1 MYVVYD
7 NEKKDKTYR
16 THRVA
21 VYNRIAYI
29 QILFDDN
36 SVMTVVGSNSALDRL
51 DCVLTYED
59 ISVNLDD
66 FKSLYYFEYAGIEEV
81 IKIVWNAFMSL
92 DAKLEFDKYY
102 DDTLV
107 NIYEASNEILSRHID
122 AFKELAK

>member
-21 VYNRIAYI
+21 VHNGIAYI
-29 QILFDDN
+29 QILFKDN
-36 SVMTVVGSNSALDRL
+36 SIMTVVGSKSALDRL
-51 DCVLTYED
+51 NCVLTYED

-66 FKSLYYFEYAGIEEV
+66 FKSLYYFEDVGIEEV
-81 IKIVWNAFMSL
+81 IKVVWEAFMSL
-92 DAKLEFDKYY
+92 DAKIKIDEDY

-107 NIYEASNEILSRHID
+107 KLYGASNEILNKHIE
-122 AFKELAK
+122 AFEELSK